1 MGWNHD
7 KTYPRSWESKG
18 ALTFDPH
25 DEKHTMQGDTT
36 HNDKTSWVSIMQSL
50 SMDGRVSGIY
60 SIPIWKLE
68 DFEDFLISWANDG
81 W

>member
-1 MGWNHD
+1 MGGNHD

-36 HNDKTSWVSIMQSL
+36 HNYKTS
-50 SMDGRVSGIY
+50 
-60 SIPIWKLE
+60 
-68 DFEDFLISWANDG
+68 
-81 W
+81 